1 MAAAQLKVHLS
12 PAEYYR
18 RERAAEVKSEYF
30 AGEVFAMAGGTV
42 NHSLI
47 KANVVGTMRDA
58 LRKKGGGCRTYDSD
72 LRLKVGQTGLRTYP
86 DLTVICGPVETDPE
100 DDKGETAI
108 NPTLIVEVLSDST
121 ERHDRSIKFDHY
133 QTITSL
139 KQYVLVSQ
147 NQPKVETYLRQA
159 DGTWQYAS
167 FTGLE
172 AVAPLAS
179 LDVVLPL
186 AEIFLEVT
194 FPPTPPLSLLERT

>member
-1 MAAAQLKVHLS
+1 MAAAQPKAHIS

-18 RERAAEVKSEYF
+18 RERAAEFKSEYH

-47 KANVVGTMRDA
+47 KANVVGTMRDV

-72 LRLKVGQTGLRTYP
+72 LRVKVSQTGLRTYP
-86 DLTVICGPVETDPE
+86 DLTVICGPVQSDPE
-100 DDKGETAI
+100 DERGETAI

-121 ERHDRSIKFDHY
+121 ERYDRGTKFKHY
-133 QTITSL
+133 QTVATL

-147 NQPKVETYLRQA
+147 DQPLVETYLRQS

-167 FTGLE
+167 VTGLE
-172 AVAPLAS
+172 AVAPLIS
-179 LDVVLPL
+179 L
-186 AEIFLEVT
+186 A
-194 FPPTPPLSLLERT
+194 

>member
-1 MAAAQLKVHLS
+1 MAAAQFKVHLS

-18 RERAAEVKSEYF
+18 RERAAEFKSEYF

-42 NHSLI
+42 NHSRV
-47 KANVVGTMRDA
+47 KTNVTLSIGGA
-58 LRKKGGGCRTYDSD
+58 LLKKGGGCLPFDSD
-72 LRLKVGQTGLRTYP
+72 LRVKVHQTGLRTYP

-121 ERHDRSIKFDHY
+121 ERYDRGTKFDHY
-133 QTITSL
+133 QTIATL

-147 NQPKVETYLRQA
+147 GRPRVETFLRQA

-167 FTGLE
+167 FSGLD
-172 AVAPLAS
+172 AVAPLLS
-179 LDVVLPL
+179 LDIELPL
-186 AEIFLEVT
+186 SEIFMGVT
-194 FPPTPPLSLLERT
+194 FPPAPPLSLLERT

>member
-1 MAAAQLKVHLS
+1 MAAAQPKVHLS

-18 RERAAEVKSEYF
+18 RERVAEVKSEYF
-30 AGEVFAMAGGTV
+30 AGEFFAMAGRTV
-42 NHSLI
+42 NHSRVKTNVAFSVSSALI
-47 KANVVGTMRDA
+47 
-58 LRKKGGGCRTYDSD
+58 KKGGGCEPFDSD
-72 LRLKVGQTGLRTYP
+72 LRVKVSQTGLRTYP

-121 ERHDRSIKFDHY
+121 ERYDRSIKFDHY
-133 QTITSL
+133 QTIPTL

-147 NQPKVETYLRQA
+147 AQPKVETYLRQT

-172 AVAPLAS
+172 VAAS
-179 LDVVLPL
+179 LSSLGVTLPL
-186 AEIFLEVT
+186 AEVYRGVT
-194 FPPTPPLSLLERT
+194 FPPAPPLSLLERT

>member
-18 RERAAEVKSEYF
+18 RERAAEFKSEYF
-30 AGEVFAMAGGTV
+30 AGEVFARAGGTV
-42 NHSLI
+42 NHSRVKTNVAFSVSSALI
-47 KANVVGTMRDA
+47 
-58 LRKKGGGCRTYDSD
+58 KKGGGCEPFDSD
-72 LRLKVGQTGLRTYP
+72 LRVKVSQTGLRTYP

-100 DDKGETAI
+100 DDEGETAI

-121 ERHDRSIKFDHY
+121 ERYDRSIKFDHY
-133 QTITSL
+133 QTIPTL

-147 NQPKVETYLRQA
+147 AQPKVETYLRQT

-172 AVAPLAS
+172 AAASLSS

-186 AEIFLEVT
+186 AEVYRGVT
-194 FPPTPPLSLLERT
+194 FPPAPPLSLLERT

>member
-18 RERAAEVKSEYF
+18 RERAAEFKSEYF

-47 KANVVGTMRDA
+47 KTNVTLGIGGA
-58 LRKKGGGCRTYDSD
+58 LRKKNGGCLPFDSD
-72 LRLKVGQTGLRTYP
+72 LRVKVSQTGLRTYP
-86 DLTVICGPVETDPE
+86 DLTVICGPVEIDPE
-100 DDKGETAI
+100 DEHGETAI
-108 NPTLIVEVLSDST
+108 NPTLIVEVLSNST
-121 ERHDRSIKFDHY
+121 ESYDRGTKFSHY
-133 QTITSL
+133 QTIATL

-147 NQPKVETYLRQA
+147 GQPMVETFLRQT

-167 FTGLE
+167 FSGLE
-172 AVAPLAS
+172 AVVPLRS
-179 LDVVLPL
+179 LDIELPL
-186 AEIFLEVT
+186 AEVFMGVA